1 MHWNCAGPA
10 SESANAN
17 LQPWMTDRPCGCA
30 LIAPAR
36 AGGCLPVS
44 QGRRPGPL
52 PPSACIEARQCQAPR
67 LVFLRQFQQPPGVPL
82 INLFAVSRRDRYGFN
97 GTNRLADEH
106 GAFFGVEWHVG
117 SKQHPIHS
125 KKRQAALEGRRGPAD
140 CRVAIEHAKV
150 IERPPLELMRYQLLV
165 FLRGSRTQLIQAG
178 PDSAFEIGG
187 N

>member
-30 LIAPAR
+30 LIAPSR
-36 AGGCLPVS
+36 AGGCMPVS
-44 QGRRPGPL
+44 QGDWPGRL

-67 LVFLRQFQQPPGVPL
+67 LVFLRQFQKPPRIPL
-82 INLFAVSRRDRYGFN
+82 IYFFAVSRRDRYGFN

-106 GAFFGVEWHVG
+106 GAFFGVERHVG

-125 KKRQAALEGRRGPAD
+125 KKRQAALEWRRGPED

-150 IERPPLELMRYQLLV
+150 IARPPLGMMGDKRLV
-165 FLRGSRTQLIQAG
+165 
-178 PDSAFEIGG
+178 
-187 N
+187 